1 MLGVGLVGSVAGSM
15 VWTFVGLWAIRKLGA
30 DQATVGLAY
39 LVSALIGVGAGY
51 LSGHVSDYV
60 GRKPLILTSW
70 MLQPLLMV
78 GFLSA
83 GSNER
88 LGLGLMCLGG
98 LFFQIGS
105 AADTALVADVVPR
118 ERHEAAYASVRVA
131 NNLGVT
137 IGPALGGLLIAL
149 ASWRGLFAGGA
160 CVALLTLILA
170 ARFLPSTG
178 EYAAKE
184 PPTRGSFR
192 VIVRDRPFLLFLL
205 SAALAW
211 FVYVAFEVIV
221 PISLVQSHG
230 YAPSTW
236 GFLLVVNPVL
246 VTLFQLRVTRW
257 TQAISSSAKLAIGLP
272 LMGVPFLL
280 FPALRP
286 VPVLVLV
293 LVLVLFVIGEMLWVP
308 SSQSLVAGLAPA
320 DIRGAYMGAFGSM
333 AAFGFALA
341 PFVGLRVR
349 ATFGD
354 GAVWVLFASISV
366 AAGLL
371 GAVACRIASD
381 RRGAH
386 GAAAAASRL
395 GT

>member
-1 MLGVGLVGSVAGSM
+1 
-15 VWTFVGLWAIRKLGA
+15 
-30 DQATVGLAY
+30 
-39 LVSALIGVGAGY
+39 
-51 LSGHVSDYV
+51 
-60 GRKPLILTSW
+60 
-70 MLQPLLMV
+70 
-78 GFLSA
+78 
-83 GSNER
+83 
-88 LGLGLMCLGG
+88 
-98 LFFQIGS
+98 
-105 AADTALVADVVPR
+105 
-118 ERHEAAYASVRVA
+118 
-131 NNLGVT
+131 
-137 IGPALGGLLIAL
+137 
-149 ASWRGLFAGGA
+149 
-160 CVALLTLILA
+160 
-170 ARFLPSTG
+170 
-178 EYAAKE
+178 
-184 PPTRGSFR
+184 
-192 VIVRDRPFLLFLL
+192 
-205 SAALAW
+205 
-211 FVYVAFEVIV
+211 
-221 PISLVQSHG
+221 
-230 YAPSTW
+230 
-236 GFLLVVNPVL
+236 VL

-293 LVLVLFVIGEMLWVP
+293 LLLVLFVIGEMLWVP

-349 ATFGD
+349 ATFDD